1 MKNSIDTFAKKT
13 LFSQLK
19 KIKHGKLNIVE
30 GRKKYTF
37 GHSKDIIAN
46 IHVKNPLFYRHV
58 LFGGSIG
65 SSESYIQGYWDS
77 SDLTKV
83 IEIMAINE
91 QTMDEME
98 GWFKLL
104 VRPIFKIMHYLNK
117 NTLEGSKKNIS
128 QHYDLSND
136 FFSLFLDPTMMYSSG
151 IYKSRSMSLESA
163 SLNKLDIIC
172 RKLHLKRTDKI
183 IEIGSG
189 WGGFAIYA
197 ANKYG
202 CHVTTTTISKQQ
214 FQYVKSKIKK
224 LKLEK
229 KVTVLF
235 KDYRDLSGSYDKL
248 VSIEMI
254 EAVGHQYYDSYF
266 QVISNL
272 LKDDG
277 EALIQAITI
286 KDQRYKQAIKSIDF
300 IQKYI
305 FPGSCIPSLTAIQNS
320 LTDSTDMVINQVD
333 DIGHH
338 YAITLRQWRKNFNAN
353 INEIYKLGFDKSFS
367 RMWIFYLCYCEGGFM
382 EKAISDLH
390 IHITKPRYRNI
401 IK

>member
-1 MKNSIDTFAKKT
+1 
-13 LFSQLK
+13 
-19 KIKHGKLNIVE
+19 
-30 GRKKYTF
+30 
-37 GHSKDIIAN
+37 
-46 IHVKNPLFYRHV
+46 
-58 LFGGSIG
+58 
-65 SSESYIQGYWDS
+65 
-77 SDLTKV
+77 
-83 IEIMAINE
+83 
-91 QTMDEME
+91 
-98 GWFKLL
+98 
-104 VRPIFKIMHYLNK
+104 MHYLNK
-117 NTLEGSKKNIS
+117 NTLEGSKKNIA

-136 FFSLFLDPTMMYSSG
+136 FFALFLDPTMMYSSG

-254 EAVGHQYYDSYF
+254 EAVGHQYYNSYF

-286 KDQRYKQAIKSIDF
+286 RDQRYKQAIKSIDF

-305 FPGSCIPSLTAIQNS
+305 FPGSCIPSLTAMQNS

-390 IHITKPRYRNI
+390 IHIIKPRYRNKI
-401 IK
+401 

>member
-1 MKNSIDTFAKKT
+1 
-13 LFSQLK
+13 
-19 KIKHGKLNIVE
+19 
-30 GRKKYTF
+30 
-37 GHSKDIIAN
+37 
-46 IHVKNPLFYRHV
+46 
-58 LFGGSIG
+58 
-65 SSESYIQGYWDS
+65 
-77 SDLTKV
+77 
-83 IEIMAINE
+83 
-91 QTMDEME
+91 
-98 GWFKLL
+98 
-104 VRPIFKIMHYLNK
+104 
-117 NTLEGSKKNIS
+117 
-128 QHYDLSND
+128 
-136 FFSLFLDPTMMYSSG
+136 
-151 IYKSRSMSLESA
+151 MSLESA

-172 RKLHLKRTDKI
+172 RKLHLKRSDKI

-272 LKDDG
+272 LKEDG

>member
-1 MKNSIDTFAKKT
+1 M
-13 LFSQLK
+13 
-19 KIKHGKLNIVE
+19 
-30 GRKKYTF
+30 
-37 GHSKDIIAN
+37 
-46 IHVKNPLFYRHV
+46 
-58 LFGGSIG
+58 
-65 SSESYIQGYWDS
+65 
-77 SDLTKV
+77 
-83 IEIMAINE
+83 
-91 QTMDEME
+91 
-98 GWFKLL
+98 
-104 VRPIFKIMHYLNK
+104 
-117 NTLEGSKKNIS
+117 EGSKKNIA

-286 KDQRYKQAIKSIDF
+286 RDQRYKQAIKSIDF

>member
-65 SSESYIQGYWDS
+65 SSESYIQGYWNS

-117 NTLEGSKKNIS
+117 NTLEGSKKNIA

-254 EAVGHQYYDSYF
+254 EAVGHENIPTYF
-266 QVISNL
+266 KKVSSL
-272 LKDDG
+272 LNDG
-277 EALIQAITI
+277 GKFAMQGITYN
-286 KDQRYKQAIKSIDF
+286 DQKFDLYKNSVDF
-300 IQKYI
+300 INKYI
-305 FPGSCIPSLTAIQNS
+305 FPGACLISLS
-320 LTDSTDMVINQVD
+320 QVLDTLKRDTNLILNDLD
-333 DIGHH
+333 DITPH
-338 YAITLRQWRKNFNAN
+338 YVRTLNIWRENFLNKRK
-353 INEIYKLGFDKSFS
+353 EVSDLGFDDNFI
-367 RMWIFYLCYCEGGFM
+367 RLWEFYLVYCEAGFI
-382 EKAISDLH
+382 EKNIGDYQFLF
-390 IHITKPRYRNI
+390 TK
-401 IK
+401 KEGLLA

>member
-1 MKNSIDTFAKKT
+1 
-13 LFSQLK
+13 
-19 KIKHGKLNIVE
+19 
-30 GRKKYTF
+30 
-37 GHSKDIIAN
+37 
-46 IHVKNPLFYRHV
+46 
-58 LFGGSIG
+58 
-65 SSESYIQGYWDS
+65 
-77 SDLTKV
+77 
-83 IEIMAINE
+83 
-91 QTMDEME
+91 
-98 GWFKLL
+98 
-104 VRPIFKIMHYLNK
+104 MHYLNK
-117 NTLEGSKKNIS
+117 NTLEGSKKNIA

-254 EAVGHQYYDSYF
+254 EAVGHQITNQPDPCTH
-266 QVISNL
+266 
-272 LKDDG
+272 
-277 EALIQAITI
+277 LI
-286 KDQRYKQAIKSIDF
+286 
-300 IQKYI
+300 
-305 FPGSCIPSLTAIQNS
+305 
-320 LTDSTDMVINQVD
+320 
-333 DIGHH
+333 
-338 YAITLRQWRKNFNAN
+338 
-353 INEIYKLGFDKSFS
+353 
-367 RMWIFYLCYCEGGFM
+367 
-382 EKAISDLH
+382 
-390 IHITKPRYRNI
+390 
-401 IK
+401 

>member
-1 MKNSIDTFAKKT
+1 
-13 LFSQLK
+13 
-19 KIKHGKLNIVE
+19 
-30 GRKKYTF
+30 
-37 GHSKDIIAN
+37 
-46 IHVKNPLFYRHV
+46 
-58 LFGGSIG
+58 
-65 SSESYIQGYWDS
+65 
-77 SDLTKV
+77 
-83 IEIMAINE
+83 
-91 QTMDEME
+91 
-98 GWFKLL
+98 
-104 VRPIFKIMHYLNK
+104 MHYLNR
-117 NTLEGSKKNIS
+117 NTLQGSKKNIA

-151 IYKSRSMSLESA
+151 IYKSRSMSLENA

-172 RKLHLKRTDKI
+172 HKLHLKRTDKI

-197 ANKYG
+197 ATKYG

-214 FQYVKSKIKK
+214 FKYVKSKIKK

-254 EAVGHQYYDSYF
+254 EAVGHQYYNSYF

-286 KDQRYKQAIKSIDF
+286 RDQRYKQAIKSIDF

-390 IHITKPRYRNI
+390 IHITKPRYRNKI
-401 IK
+401 